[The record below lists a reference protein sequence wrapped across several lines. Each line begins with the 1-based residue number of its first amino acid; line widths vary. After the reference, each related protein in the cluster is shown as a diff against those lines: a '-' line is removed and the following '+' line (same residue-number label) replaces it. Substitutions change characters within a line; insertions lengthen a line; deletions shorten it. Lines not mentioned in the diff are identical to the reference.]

1 MKLLFD
7 HNSWTPR
14 SRNIRIVFE
23 RSRTQDNMYPI
34 YEIDD
39 TQAAN
44 IMATQENYLNDVKAK
59 EIKPAKLS
67 DTISA
72 FANAAGGDVYIG
84 ISEDKTTNTRNWLG
98 FNEPEHAND
107 FFHTLFQA
115 HPFGNH
121 VKFEF
126 LRNKSHP
133 GLVLHITVKKVKEIV
148 KSSSGEIFVRVNA
161 GKQKID
167 TPEKIK
173 RLELDKGIITFEN
186 EWVEVSLPRIENSLS
201 ILNFLINVIPTG
213 EPLTYLNNQELIKEG
228 HARVCGVLLFC
239 DEPAVFLPKR
249 SSIKI
254 ARYKTKDDDIGRE
267 FLDGNPVTVEGDAY
281 NLVYNAVSETKKIIE
296 GIKRLGEEGLE
307 SVEYPEEAL
316 HEVITNA
323 VLHRDYS
330 IVADVQIRVFDNR
343 IEVESPGRL
352 PGHVTTAN
360 ILNTQSARN
369 PALVRLIN
377 KFPNPPNKDLGEG
390 LDTAFRVMET
400 LRLKP
405 PIIAEKDASVLV
417 IIRHEAL
424 GSPEELVMQYMETHT
439 EITNSLAREIT
450 GIKSE
455 NSMKNVFIRL
465 KSRNML
471 EPIPERKGSASAWR
485 KPINLEQSNTNS
497 DE

>member
-1 MKLLFD
+1 
-7 HNSWTPR
+7 
-14 SRNIRIVFE
+14 
-23 RSRTQDNMYPI
+23 MYPI

-39 TQAAN
+39 AQVAN
-44 IMATQENYLNDVKAK
+44 IMTTQENYLNDIKAR

-67 DTISA
+67 ETISA

-84 ISEDKTTNTRNWLG
+84 IGEDKAANLRTWKG
-98 FNEPEHAND
+98 FDDPEQAND

-115 HPFGNH
+115 YPFGNH
-121 VKFEF
+121 IKFEF
-126 LRNKSHP
+126 LQNKNLP
-133 GLVLHITVKKVKEIV
+133 GLALHITVKKVKEIV
-148 KSSSGEIFVRVNA
+148 KSSSGDVYVRVNA

-167 TPEKIK
+167 TPEKLK

-186 EWVEVSLPRIENSLS
+186 EWVEVPLPKIENSLS
-201 ILNFLINVIPTG
+201 ILSFLINVIPTG
-213 EPLTYLNNQELIKEG
+213 EPLTYLNNQELVKEG
-228 HARVCGVLLFC
+228 HARVSGVLLFC

-267 FLDGNPVTVEGDAY
+267 FLDGNPITVEGDAY
-281 NLVYNAVSETKKIIE
+281 NLVYSAVTQTKKVIE
-296 GIKRLGEEGLE
+296 GVKRLGEEGLE
-307 SVEYPEEAL
+307 AVEYPEEAL

-343 IEVESPGRL
+343 VEVESPGRL

-360 ILNTQSARN
+360 ILDSQSARN

-390 LDTAFRVMET
+390 LDTAFRAMET

-405 PIIAEKDASVLV
+405 PVILEKDASVLV
-417 IIRHEAL
+417 VIRHESL
-424 GSPEELVMQYMETHT
+424 GSPEELVMRYMENHE
-439 EITNSLAREIT
+439 EITNTVAREIT

-455 NSMKNVFIRL
+455 NSMKNVFLRL
-465 KSRNML
+465 KARSML

-485 KPINLEQSNTNS
+485 KPVVAAQDDASPVE
-497 DE
+497 

>member
-1 MKLLFD
+1 
-7 HNSWTPR
+7 
-14 SRNIRIVFE
+14 
-23 RSRTQDNMYPI
+23 MYPI
-34 YEIDD
+34 YDIDD
-39 TQAAN
+39 AQAAS
-44 IMATQENYLNDVKAK
+44 IMATQENYLNDIKAL

-67 DTISA
+67 ETVSA

-84 ISEDKTTNTRNWLG
+84 IGEDKVANTRTWKG
-98 FNEPEHAND
+98 FDDPEQAND

-126 LRNKSHP
+126 LRNEKLT
-133 GLVLHITVKKVKEIV
+133 GLILHVTIKKVKEIV
-148 KSSSGEIFVRVNA
+148 KSSSGDVFVRVNA

-167 TPEKIK
+167 TPEKLK

-186 EWVEVSLPRIENSLS
+186 EWVELSLPKIENSLS

-213 EPLTYLNNQELIKEG
+213 EPLIYLNNQDLIKDG

-249 SSIKI
+249 SSVKI
-254 ARYKTKDDDIGRE
+254 ARYKTKDQDIGRE
-267 FLDGNPVTVEGDAY
+267 FLVGDPVTVEGDAY
-281 NLVYNAVSETKKIIE
+281 NLVYSAVAETKRVIE
-296 GIKRLGEEGLE
+296 GVKRLGDEGLE
-307 SVEYPEEAL
+307 SIEYPEEAL

-343 IEVESPGRL
+343 VEVESPGKL
-352 PGHVTTAN
+352 PGHVTITN
-360 ILNTQSARN
+360 ILDTQSARN

-390 LDTAFRVMET
+390 LDTAFRAMET

-405 PIIAEKDASVLV
+405 PVILEKDASVLV
-417 IIRHEAL
+417 VIRHESL
-424 GSPEELVMQYMETHT
+424 GSPEELVMRYMESHA
-439 EITNSLAREIT
+439 EITNTLAREIT

-455 NSMKNVFIRL
+455 NSMKNAFLRL
-465 KSRNML
+465 KARNML
-471 EPIPERKGSASAWR
+471 EPIPERRGSASAWR
-485 KPINLEQSNTNS
+485 KPVVAAKDDANS
-497 DE
+497 SE

>member
-1 MKLLFD
+1 
-7 HNSWTPR
+7 
-14 SRNIRIVFE
+14 
-23 RSRTQDNMYPI
+23 MYPL

-39 TQAAN
+39 AQAAN
-44 IMATQENYLNDVKAK
+44 IMATQESYLSDIKAR

-67 DTISA
+67 ETISA

-84 ISEDKTTNTRNWLG
+84 IGEDKATNTRTWLG
-98 FNEPEHAND
+98 FDDPEHANAI
-107 FFHTLFQA
+107 FHTLFQA
-115 HPFGNH
+115 HSFGNH
-121 VKFEF
+121 LKFEF
-126 LRNKSHP
+126 LRNKALP
-133 GLVLHITVKKVKEIV
+133 GLVLHITIKKVKEIV
-148 KSSSGEIFVRVNA
+148 RSSSGEIFVRVNA

-167 TPEKIK
+167 TPDKIK

-186 EWVEVSLPRIENSLS
+186 EWVEVPLQKIENSLS

-213 EPLTYLNNQELIKEG
+213 EPLTYLNNQDLIKEG
-228 HARVCGVLLFC
+228 HARVSGVLLFC

-254 ARYKTKDDDIGRE
+254 ARYKTKDDEIGRE
-267 FLDGNPVTVEGDAY
+267 FLDGNPATIEGDAY
-281 NLVYNAVSETKKIIE
+281 NLVYKAVAETKRVVE
-296 GIKRLGEEGLE
+296 GVKRLGEDGLE

-343 IEVESPGRL
+343 VEVESPGRL

-360 ILNTQSARN
+360 ILDTQSARN

-390 LDTAFRVMET
+390 LDTAFRAMET

-405 PIIAEKDASVLV
+405 PVILEKEASVLV
-417 IIRHEAL
+417 IIRHESL
-424 GSPEELVMQYMETHT
+424 GSPEELVMKYMETHE
-439 EITNSLAREIT
+439 EITNSLAREVT

-455 NSMKNVFIRL
+455 NTMKNVFLRL
-465 KSRNML
+465 KARSML
-471 EPIPERKGSASAWR
+471 EPIPGRKGAASAWR
-485 KPINLEQSNTNS
+485 KPAMGQEDTSSGN
-497 DE
+497 

>member
-1 MKLLFD
+1 
-7 HNSWTPR
+7 
-14 SRNIRIVFE
+14 
-23 RSRTQDNMYPI
+23 MYPV

-39 TQAAN
+39 SQAAN
-44 IMATQENYLNDVKAK
+44 IMATQENYLNDIKAR

-67 DTISA
+67 ETISA
-72 FANAAGGDVYIG
+72 FANAAGGDVYVG
-84 ISEDKTTNTRNWLG
+84 VAEDKAAGTRTWKG
-98 FNEPEHAND
+98 FGDPEHAND

-121 VKFEF
+121 VRFEF
-126 LRNKSHP
+126 LQNKVLA

-167 TPEKIK
+167 TPEKVR
-173 RLELDKGIITFEN
+173 RLELDKGIVTFEN
-186 EWVEVSLPRIENSLS
+186 EWVEVPLPKIENSLS
-201 ILNFLINVIPTG
+201 VLSFLINVIPTG

-267 FLDGNPVTVEGDAY
+267 FLDGNPITIEGDAY
-281 NLVYNAVSETKKIIE
+281 NLVYNAVAATKKVIE
-296 GIKRLGEEGLE
+296 GVKRLGEEGLE

-343 IEVESPGRL
+343 VEVESPGRL

-360 ILNTQSARN
+360 ILDAQSARN

-390 LDTAFRVMET
+390 LDTAFRAMET

-405 PIIAEKDASVLV
+405 PVIIEKDASVLV
-417 IIRHEAL
+417 LIRHESL
-424 GSPEELVMQYMETHT
+424 GSPEELVMRYMENHA
-439 EITNSLAREIT
+439 EITNTVARDIT

-455 NSMKNVFIRL
+455 NSMKNVFLRL
-465 KSRNML
+465 KARNML
-471 EPIPERKGSASAWR
+471 EPIPERKGSAFAWR
-485 KPINLEQSNTNS
+485 KPAVAPQDDTNPLE
-497 DE
+497 